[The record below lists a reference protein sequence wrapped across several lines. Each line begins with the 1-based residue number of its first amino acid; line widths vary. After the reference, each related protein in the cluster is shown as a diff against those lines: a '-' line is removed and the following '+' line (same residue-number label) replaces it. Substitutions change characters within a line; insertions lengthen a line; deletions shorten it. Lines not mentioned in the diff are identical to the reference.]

1 MLCKCHIYPNWKFEP
16 NELGVEIT
24 CGERCVH
31 DIQFHIFPIT
41 CKRSRSKI
49 QIKID
54 NSFLQAF
61 WASPKSN
68 TWIGCFDLLH
78 LLRLLSF
85 LVFGH
90 YVNTSYWFSSQA
102 NFSSLDFVVFLKS
115 RIEVK
120 AFRKYSIFFSICERE
135 KKQQNK
141 QRKVSLLKRTML
153 DNVNRFP
160 HSISFVKLLWLS
172 SRSRYIQLFI
182 KNIYGRGGKNS
193 QKKFQLVVKFTVPS
207 ALSFFHSGHGNS
219 VSFMIFYDRERLLLL
234 FSKIFFGFRL
244 VSVHNQLLMNS
255 IFGSVIRYE
264 CRDLWKFG
272 LKIKW
277 AMNT

>member
-120 AFRKYSIFFSICERE
+120 AFRKYSIFSPLARERKNSKINNE
-135 KKQQNK
+135 KFRYSSERCLTMWIASHIRFHLLSSYGYLAEADIFNY
-141 QRKVSLLKRTML
+141 LLKIFMEEEEKIHKK
-153 DNVNRFP
+153 NFN
-160 HSISFVKLLWLS
+160 WL
-172 SRSRYIQLFI
+172 
-182 KNIYGRGGKNS
+182 
-193 QKKFQLVVKFTVPS
+193 
-207 ALSFFHSGHGNS
+207 
-219 VSFMIFYDRERLLLL
+219 
-234 FSKIFFGFRL
+234 
-244 VSVHNQLLMNS
+244 
-255 IFGSVIRYE
+255 
-264 CRDLWKFG
+264 
-272 LKIKW
+272 
-277 AMNT
+277 